1 MKRFEKFNANFNE
14 NQSAEEQS
22 LDMLLAHIID
32 TYGLEIND
40 RYPLIKRYYAQ
51 LEWLNEEVE

>member
-40 RYPLIKRYYAQ
+40 RDPLIKRYYAQ
-51 LEWLNEEVE
+51 LEWLNQEVE

>member
-40 RYPLIKRYYAQ
+40 RDPLIKRYYAQ